1 MKKFRFTR
9 RFGKVAGVLSVSCCA
24 LAAMAGS
31 AMAVPILDL
40 TSAATAVTA
49 ELTPAITSALPI
61 AGTIIAV
68 GVGWKMFK
76 RFVK

>member
-1 MKKFRFTR
+1 MKKFLKNR
-9 RFGKVAGVLSVSCCA
+9 RFGKFAGVLSVSC
-24 LAAMAGS
+24 LAVAGAAGS
-31 AMAVPILDL
+31 ALAVPILDL

-49 ELTPAITSALPI
+49 ELTPAITTALPI

-76 RFVK
+76 RFTK